1 MELQVENTC
10 AGRKHREPAAWA
22 GRLCG
27 LRPTVCQL
35 WACSSLRGDEGEAES
50 CPPEAH
56 RDRVQEK
63 GLPHRKPD
71 GRLLTS
77 VSWRLQWYLQMVQE
91 APKVQSRKQ
100 AKSTLESKDQAPT
113 GQAQEGVPGQEVA
126 ESVLTRTGVLTTVCV
141 RGIRDRPGEPPRT
154 QGNNRSV
161 ILLCWVKARAGM

>member
-1 MELQVENTC
+1 MPSP
-10 AGRKHREPAAWA
+10 REPATWA
-22 GRLCG
+22 GRLGG

-35 WACSSLRGDEGEAES
+35 WACSSLRGDQEEADS
-50 CPPEAH
+50 CPPETH
-56 RDRVQEK
+56 RGQVREK

-71 GRLLTS
+71 GWVLTS
-77 VSWRLQWYLQMVQE
+77 VSWRPQWYLQLVQE
-91 APKVQSRKQ
+91 ALKVQSRKQ

-126 ESVLTRTGVLTTVCV
+126 ESVMTRTGVVTTVCV

-154 QGNNRSV
+154 QGNNCSV